1 MRFRIVFPGLAQ
13 FPPMTRDWER
23 QLDPDDLHRI
33 AEILD
38 RSAFDGIYVQEHI
51 AIPQAD
57 VETFGARYLDALT
70 AMAFLAGATRRLL
83 LTSNVIVLPF
93 HPPVAHAKAVASL
106 DVMSGGRVIVC
117 YGVGHFAAEFVA
129 VGASYQ
135 HRGAV
140 MDESLEVLK
149 LLWTED
155 VPTYRSERFEIADLV
170 RTEAVSQAPSPD
182 LDRREQRGRHAP
194 GRSSSGMG
202 AIRNLLGGAT
212 AHPRRLHTVRARVR
226 RQPARI
232 RRSGKPRGTEHR

>member
-170 RTEAVSQAPSPD
+170 SNRSRIASPIPRSGSEGTARSPCAGPLVIRD
-182 LDRREQRGRHAP
+182 GRHSKSTRGSNCAP
-194 GRSSSGMG
+194 TSTTYGPCPSS
-202 AIRNLLGGAT
+202 AT
-212 AHPRRLHTVRARVR
+212 ASANST
-226 RQPARI
+226 
-232 RRSGKPRGTEHR
+232 